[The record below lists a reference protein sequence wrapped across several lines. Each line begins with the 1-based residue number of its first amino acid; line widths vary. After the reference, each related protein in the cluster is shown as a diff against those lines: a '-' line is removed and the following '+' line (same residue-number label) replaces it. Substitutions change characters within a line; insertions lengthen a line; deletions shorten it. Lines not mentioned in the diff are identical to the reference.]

1 MNHIL
6 IESFLETTEIEGQTI
21 NVYGI
26 WESEED
32 YEANKD
38 PDYYDVYLSE
48 GYLSTCLNE
57 GNPFY
62 EKPTVDDC
70 DKLLYDYLN
79 N

>member
-1 MNHIL
+1 MSNTFDA
-6 IESFLETTEIEGQTI
+6 FLETTEIQDNTI

-26 WESEED
+26 WSCEKD
-32 YEANKD
+32 YEDNKD

-48 GYLSTCLNE
+48 GMTSICLNE
-57 GNPFY
+57 GNPLY

-70 DKLLYDYLN
+70 HKLLYDYLN